1 MKTRLLVCASL
12 AVLFAATAI
21 PSTLA
26 AQDMSAEKGKAQ
38 KQHSYQLIDMGA
50 LGGSETTLGF
60 TVHILN
66 NRGMFGGQSDTS
78 IPDPYYPN
86 FNPLIYPFA
95 KTVSQHA
102 ALFRDGA
109 LIDLN
114 GADNPQNSGVTWL
127 NNRGHAV
134 GVSENGLID
143 PFGGYPEV
151 EGVLWKNGKAIH
163 LGNLGGN
170 ETVSVTVND
179 SDQVAGFANNA
190 IPDPL
195 SFFGWGTQTRAFI
208 WQNGVIQDL
217 GTLGGPDALAGHINN
232 NGQIAGSSY
241 LDDNPN
247 PDTGIPTLDPFLWQN
262 GQMLDLGS
270 LGGTLGF
277 VYHMNN
283 QGQVIGESF
292 LAGNAESH
300 PFLWSNGAI
309 KDLGT
314 LGGSNGA
321 ANWINE
327 KGEVVGGANLSG
339 DVIQHAFLWRNETFT
354 DLGVVPGDK
363 CSTAWSIN
371 SKSQVVGG
379 SGMCGIAVH
388 AFLWD
393 KGEMIDLNSLVPAG
407 VQLTYAVDINDWGE
421 IVCLGRDGGHE
432 EHDIRAFLLVP
443 SDGND
448 NVVPAKPHTEQPPNR
463 ALRLLHDLR
472 ARRRKATY
480 GD

>member
-1 MKTRLLVCASL
+1 MKTRLLMYASA
-12 AVLFAATAI
+12 AVLFAATTM
-21 PSTLA
+21 PVSLA
-26 AQDMSAEKGKAQ
+26 AQDKSSEKQQAS
-38 KQHSYQLIDMGA
+38 KQHSYQLIDMGT
-50 LGGSETTLGF
+50 LGGSETTLSF
-60 TVHILN
+60 AAHILN

-86 FNPLIYPFA
+86 FNPFIYPFA

-114 GADNPQNSGVTWL
+114 GAHNPQNSGVSAI
-127 NNRGHAV
+127 NSRGHAV
-134 GVSENGLID
+134 GVAENGVID
-143 PFGGYPEV
+143 PLTGYPEV
-151 EGVLWKNGKAIH
+151 EAVLWKNGRAVR
-163 LGNLGGN
+163 LGDLGGN
-170 ETVSVTVND
+170 ETLSVAVND
-179 SDQVAGFANNA
+179 RDEVAGFAANA
-190 IPDPL
+190 IPDDL
-195 SFFGWGTQTRAFI
+195 SLLGWGTQTRAFT

-217 GTLGGPDALAGHINN
+217 GTLGGPDALAGYINN
-232 NGQIAGSSY
+232 NGQIAGLSY
-241 LDDNPN
+241 LDDIPN
-247 PDTGIPTLDPFLWQN
+247 PDTGIPTLNPFLCQN
-262 GQMLDLGS
+262 GHMLDLGS
-270 LGGTLGF
+270 LGGTLSNVTG
-277 VYHMNN
+277 MNN
-283 QGQVIGESF
+283 HGQVIGESF
-292 LAGNAESH
+292 LAGNVESH

-309 KDLGT
+309 KDLGF
-314 LGGSNGA
+314 LGGSSA
-321 ANWINE
+321 AAWWINE

-339 DVIQHAFLWRNETFT
+339 DIIHHAFLWRNDTFT

-371 SKSQVVGG
+371 SRSQVVGA

-393 KGEMIDLNSLVPAG
+393 NGEMIDLNSLVPAG
-407 VQLTYAVDINDWGE
+407 VQLTYAVDINDRGD

-448 NVVPAKPHTEQPPNR
+448 NVVPAKPHTKQPANR
-463 ALRLLHDLR
+463 ALRLLRDLR
-472 ARRRKATY
+472 ARKTTY

>member
-1 MKTRLLVCASL
+1 MKTRLRTCATF
-12 AVLFAATAI
+12 AVLLAAVAI
-21 PSTLA
+21 AGSLA
-26 AQDMSAEKGKAQ
+26 AQDESSEKQQAP
-38 KQHSYQLIDMGA
+38 KQHSYQLIDMGT

-66 NRGMFGGQSDTS
+66 NLGMFGGQSDTP

-86 FNPLIYPFA
+86 FNPLIYPFP

-114 GADNPQNSGVTWL
+114 GADNPQNSDVTWL

-134 GVSENGLID
+134 GISENGFID

-170 ETVSVTVND
+170 ETVSVTLND
-179 SDQVAGFANNA
+179 GDQVAGFANNA
-190 IPDPL
+190 ILDPL
-195 SFFGWGTQTRAFI
+195 SFFGWGTQTRAFT
-208 WQNGVIQDL
+208 WKNGVIQDL
-217 GTLGGPDALAGHINN
+217 GTLGGPDAMAGHINN
-232 NGQIAGSSY
+232 SGQIAGSSY
-241 LDDNPN
+241 IDDNPN
-247 PDTGIPTLDPFLWQN
+247 PDTGIPTLNPFLWQN

-283 QGQVIGESF
+283 HGQVIGESF
-292 LAGNAESH
+292 LAGNVESH
-300 PFLWSNGAI
+300 PFLWTNGAF
-309 KDLGT
+309 KDLGS
-314 LGGSNGA
+314 LGGSNA
-321 ANWINE
+321 AGNWINE
-327 KGEVVGGANLSG
+327 KGEVVGGANLAG
-339 DVIQHAFLWRNETFT
+339 DVIHHAFLWRKETFT

-371 SKSQVVGG
+371 SKSQVVGA

-393 KGEMIDLNSLVPAG
+393 KGEMIDLNSLVPPG
-407 VQLTYAVDINDWGE
+407 VQLTYAVDINDRGD

-432 EHDIRAFLLVP
+432 EHDLRAFLLVP
-443 SDGND
+443 SDGSESLG
-448 NVVPAKPHTEQPPNR
+448 PAQMRSEQPASH
-463 ALRLLHDLR
+463 ALRLLRDLR
-472 ARRRKATY
+472 ARRTRY

>member
-1 MKTRLLVCASL
+1 MKTRLLTCASL

-21 PSTLA
+21 PAPLA
-26 AQDMSAEKGKAQ
+26 AQDKSAEKGQAQ
-38 KQHSYQLIDMGA
+38 KQHSYQLIDMGT
-50 LGGSETTLGF
+50 LGGSETTLSF
-60 TVHILN
+60 AAHILN

-78 IPDPYYPN
+78 LADPYYPN
-86 FNPLIYPFA
+86 FNPFIYPFA
-95 KTVSQHA
+95 KTVAQHA
-102 ALFRDGA
+102 ALFRDGT
-109 LIDLN
+109 LIDLGGN
-114 GADNPQNSGVTWL
+114 SNPQNSGVSWL

-134 GVSENGLID
+134 GVAENGLID
-143 PFGGYPEV
+143 PLTGYPEV
-151 EGVLWKNGKAIH
+151 EAVLWRNGKAVR

-170 ETVSVTVND
+170 ETLSVTVND
-179 SDQVAGFANNA
+179 RDEVAGFAANA
-190 IPDPL
+190 IPDDL
-195 SFFGWGTQTRAFI
+195 SFFGWGTQSRAFA
-208 WQNGVIQDL
+208 WQNGAIQDL
-217 GTLGGPDALAGHINN
+217 GTLGGPDALAVYINN
-232 NGQIAGSSY
+232 NGQIAGMSY

-270 LGGTLGF
+270 LGGTLTF
-277 VYHMNN
+277 VTGMNN
-283 QGQVIGESF
+283 HGQVIGEGF

-309 KDLGT
+309 QDLGS
-314 LGGSNGA
+314 LGGSNAA

-327 KGEVVGGANLSG
+327 KGEVVGGANLPG
-339 DVIQHAFLWRNETFT
+339 DVIHHAFLWRNGTFT
-354 DLGVVPGDK
+354 DLGMVPGDK

-371 SKSQVVGG
+371 SKSQVVGA

-393 KGEMIDLNSLVPAG
+393 KGEMIDLNSLVPPG
-407 VQLTYAVDINDWGE
+407 VQLTYAVDINDRGD

-443 SDGND
+443 SDGNE
-448 NVVPAKPHTEQPPNR
+448 NVVASKAHTEEPANR
-463 ALRLLHDLR
+463 ALRRLRDLR
-472 ARRRKATY
+472 ARKTAH